1 MSEMNDYVID
11 NLCNALAVLDECG
24 KIVRVNPRFCELFHL
39 DSKGDSKGWEGVA
52 FSDAIEDDSLTRM
65 VARVIADGD
74 EMQEVEFAIC
84 AGKSRERHFLLS
96 ISRHRP
102 PSGRSHTF
110 VTFDEVTEWRS
121 RQLQLMEA
129 SRLASIGEMVS
140 GIAHEINNPMA
151 AVMGFSQLVLR
162 RDLEPSVRRDVMKI
176 FEEGRRA
183 SKIFTDLQAF
193 AHTGEA
199 MRDYVDAADMVRRVL
214 DFRGYELRV
223 HDIDV
228 VTDLGSVPATVLAE
242 RSKIEQ
248 ALLNLVTNAEQF
260 MAPQGG
266 GTLTVKLTAGRDVV
280 RISIA
285 DDGPG
290 IPEQHLPKIFDPFFT
305 TTEVGGGKGLG
316 LSVSHGIIRDHGGS
330 ITAISAP
337 NQGAEFIVELP
348 FATDPATLSAELEPA
363 GPAAASSPMKV
374 LVVDD
379 EPSISE
385 LISRAL
391 CQFGHVVDVSSSAE
405 EAIETRDIFT
415 YDLIIL
421 DMKMPGMGGAGMYN
435 HIKQLSEELSSR
447 VLFVTGDT
455 NNPMI
460 ADVKDRTGSPLLTKP
475 FNLEDLMILVDQL
488 APGNR
493 GSGTV
498 SQIGDHD
505 RLGRRTE

>member
-1 MSEMNDYVID
+1 MNDLNDYVID
-11 NLCNALAVLDECG
+11 NMCNALAVLDESG
-24 KIVRVNPRFCELFHL
+24 KIVRANPRFCELFHL
-39 DSKGDSKGWEGVA
+39 DSDGWEGIDFYEVT
-52 FSDAIEDDSLTRM
+52 EDDTLTHI
-65 VARVIADGD
+65 VARVASDGD
-74 EMQEVEFAIC
+74 EMNEVEFTL
-84 AGKSRERHFLLS
+84 GTGESRERHFLLS

-102 PSGRSHTF
+102 LYGRCHTF

-129 SRLASIGEMVS
+129 SRLASIGEMVA

-162 RDLEPSVRRDVMKI
+162 RNLESSVRRDVTKI
-176 FEEGRRA
+176 FEEARRA
-183 SKIFTDLQAF
+183 SKIITDLQAF
-193 AHTGEA
+193 AHTGDA
-199 MRDYVDAADMVRRVL
+199 SRDYVDAADMVRRVL

-223 HDIDV
+223 NDIDV
-228 VTDLGSVPATVLAE
+228 VTDLGSVPAIVRVE

-248 ALLNLVTNAEQF
+248 ALLNLVTNAERF
-260 MAPQGG
+260 MASQGG
-266 GTLTVKLTAGRDVV
+266 GTLTVRLAAGHDVI
-280 RISIA
+280 RISFA

-290 IPEQHLPKIFDPFFT
+290 IPEQHLSKIFDPFFT

-316 LSVSHGIIRDHGGS
+316 LSVSYGIVHDHGGS
-330 ITAISAP
+330 ITAVSSP

-348 FATDPATLSAELEPA
+348 AAPDPATFCAEPEPA
-363 GPAAASSPMKV
+363 RRATTSSPMKV
-374 LVVDD
+374 LIVDD

-391 CQFGHVVDVSSSAE
+391 CQFGHIVDISCSAE
-405 EAIETRDIFT
+405 EAIETRDIFA

-421 DMKMPGMGGAGMYN
+421 DMKMPGMGGAGLYN
-435 HIKQLSEELSSR
+435 HIKQLSEEMSSR

-475 FNLEDLMILVDQL
+475 FNLEDLMTLVDQL

-493 GSGTV
+493 GSGKA
-498 SQIGDHD
+498 SQIGDHS
-505 RLGRRTE
+505 RLDRRTE